1 MAAEGVRKSAA
12 LSLVEQLSNEAYR
25 FDFFQAIRI
34 LERLLLKK
42 ADSDRAGQWHPVGHD
57 FDPKRE
63 VVRFRT
69 LQSQSFPG
77 SAIVELRRQSAGR
90 TGGGAESGPLEMVV
104 SFLGL
109 TGPAGVMP
117 LHYSRLI
124 IDRNREKD
132 FAPHEFYD
140 IFNHRL
146 ISLFFRAWEKYRFPT
161 AYERSHGGAPEARED
176 LFTGCLFSLAG
187 MGTRS
192 LRRRLGFED
201 ETLLFYSGLFAD
213 GHRPASALE
222 RMLADYFD
230 VPVQVEQF
238 QGQWLHLEFP
248 SRTRVASGDG
258 GELNNRLGASAILGE
273 RVWDVQS
280 KFRIRLGPLD
290 YERFSR
296 MFPSGTALKSLFRL
310 ARAYAGL
317 ELDFD
322 VQALLKAAEAPPC
335 RLGGESKPPALLG
348 WNTWLA
354 TRPME
359 KDPDDVL
366 FCLHDF

>member
-1 MAAEGVRKSAA
+1 MAAEGVRKNAA
-12 LSLVEQLSNEAYR
+12 LSLAEQLSNEAYR

-34 LERLLLKK
+34 LERLLLKT
-42 ADSDRAGQWHPVGHD
+42 ADSDRAAQWHPVGHD

-63 VVRFRT
+63 LVRFRT
-69 LQSQSFPG
+69 LQSQSFPA
-77 SAIVELRRQSAGR
+77 SAIVELRRQSAR
-90 TGGGAESGPLEMVV
+90 RAAGGDESGQLEMVV
-104 SFLGL
+104 SFFGL
-109 TGPAGVMP
+109 TGPAGVLP
-117 LHYSRLI
+117 LHDSRLT

-132 FAPHEFYD
+132 FALNEFYD

-161 AYERSHGGAPEARED
+161 AYERSHGGAPDARED

-187 MGTRS
+187 MGARA
-192 LRRRLGFED
+192 LRQRLGFED

-213 GHRPASALE
+213 GHRPACALE
-222 RMLADYFD
+222 RLLTDYFD

-248 SRTRVASGDG
+248 SRTRMAPG
-258 GELNNRLGASAILGE
+258 GVGEFNNQLGTSAVLGE

-290 YERFSR
+290 YEGFNR
-296 MFPSGTALKSLFRL
+296 MFPSGTALKALFRL

-322 VQALLKAAEAPPC
+322 VQALLKAPEVPPC
-335 RLGGESKPPALLG
+335 RLGGEAKPPALLG